1 MSKRHSLKESAVGPR
16 PNSRGLVRLRR
27 SLSESVAVVS
37 ATGVDAPADLGAR
50 FSSVLSKL
58 GGRKVSADVLF
69 ETLKLETL
77 DWGIDNDVD
86 ASVVA
91 FNEKP
96 VPAGDER

>member
-1 MSKRHSLKESAVGPR
+1 MSKRHSLKDSAVGPR

-50 FSSVLSKL
+50 FSAVLSKL
-58 GGRKVSADVLF
+58 DGRKVSADALF

-77 DWGIDNDVD
+77 DWGIDNDVETSQIALD
-86 ASVVA
+86 K
-91 FNEKP
+91 KP
-96 VPAGDER
+96 VTAGDDR

>member
-58 GGRKVSADVLF
+58 GGRKVSADVVF

-86 ASVVA
+86 TSVVA
-91 FNEKP
+91 FSEKP
-96 VPAGDER
+96 VTAGDGR

>member
-1 MSKRHSLKESAVGPR
+1 MSKRHSLKDSAVGPR

-69 ETLKLETL
+69 ETLKLEAL
-77 DWGIDNDVD
+77 DWGIDNDVET
-86 ASVVA
+86 SVVTLDK
-91 FNEKP
+91 KP
-96 VPAGDER
+96 VTADDER